1 MLEAGDGCE
10 AAGVGVG
17 CAGRGWDIGGGWCC
31 SAGAICRGGA
41 VAAGATLAGGGAGR
55 GVFCVMG
62 VHTGNAGTGAAL
74 IDGGGGAALVGVGC

>member
-1 MLEAGDGCE
+1 MLEAGDGRE

-31 SAGAICRGGA
+31 SAGAICGGGA

-62 VHTGNAGTGAAL
+62 VHTGAAGTGAAPPPPSMS
-74 IDGGGGAALVGVGC
+74 AALAGVGC